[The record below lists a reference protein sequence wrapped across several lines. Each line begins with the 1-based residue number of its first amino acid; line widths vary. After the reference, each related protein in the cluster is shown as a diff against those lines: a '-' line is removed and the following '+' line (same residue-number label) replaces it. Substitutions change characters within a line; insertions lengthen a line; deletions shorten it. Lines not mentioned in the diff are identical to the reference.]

1 MSTRILIAD
10 DHVVIRKM
18 LKALVETHEGWEVC
32 GEAENGRDAVTKA
45 QELKPDLMIMDMA
58 MPVMDGIRASREL
71 TKAMPTVPILMHTL
85 HYSAELEA
93 EARKAGIRRVVAK
106 VDSGEELLN
115 AIEGLLL
122 SRAPARDMA
131 HKSVE
136 PTETRTTPPSSSVST
151 PVVPVRASEHPE
163 RNSH

>member
-1 MSTRILIAD
+1 
-10 DHVVIRKM
+10 M

-71 TKAMPTVPILMHTL
+71 SKAMPAVPILMHTL
-85 HYSAELEA
+85 HYSAELEI

-115 AIEGLLL
+115 AIEGLL
-122 SRAPARDMA
+122 SRPAAPSGSANTLVA
-131 HKSVE
+131 PIS
-136 PTETRTTPPSSSVST
+136 
-151 PVVPVRASEHPE
+151 ASELKP
-163 RNSH
+163 NSH

>member
-1 MSTRILIAD
+1 
-10 DHVVIRKM
+10 M
-18 LKALVETHEGWEVC
+18 LRALVETHEGWEVC

-71 TKAMPTVPILMHTL
+71 SKAMPTVPILMHTL

-115 AIEGLLL
+115 AIEGLL
-122 SRAPARDMA
+122 
-131 HKSVE
+131 
-136 PTETRTTPPSSSVST
+136 TRPPSSSVST
-151 PVVPVRASEHPE
+151 PVVPVSASELK
-163 RNSH
+163 RDSH

>member
-1 MSTRILIAD
+1 MPTRILIAD

-71 TKAMPTVPILMHTL
+71 SKAMPAVPILMHTL
-85 HYSAELEA
+85 HYSAELEI

-115 AIEGLLL
+115 AIEGLL
-122 SRAPARDMA
+122 SRPAAPSGSANTLVA
-131 HKSVE
+131 PIS
-136 PTETRTTPPSSSVST
+136 
-151 PVVPVRASEHPE
+151 ASELKP
-163 RNSH
+163 NSH